1 MVRFNNFQKDE
12 CPRVRYDE
20 PSEDEKLKSVIN
32 SKANSAYM
40 LWNIANRKYIK
51 QRYFGDT
58 KVGQN
63 TIVAKTGELWKNV
76 PNHIRAIYEVQ
87 AAKNRAESKAAK
99 QKSTPTKAKK
109 TKKTKKTKNKKK
121 TQKKVKPVHDD
132 DDDDDDDVVTVKYW
146 NYKGRDY
153 LLDDKSGD
161 IYDIKTHDVVGNLYV
176 RLQIKK

>member
-1 MVRFNNFQKDE
+1 MFIQAMVRFNNFQKDE

-32 SKANSAYM
+32 SKAISAYM

-76 PNHIRAIYEVQ
+76 PNDIRAIYEVQ

-109 TKKTKKTKNKKK
+109 TKNKKK
-121 TQKKVKPVHDD
+121 TQKKVKPVH
-132 DDDDDDDVVTVKYW
+132 DDDDDVVTVKYW

-161 IYDIKTHDVVGNLYV
+161 IYDINTHEVVGNLYV

>member
-1 MVRFNNFQKDE
+1 MFIQAMVRFNNFQKDE

-63 TIVAKTGELWKNV
+63 TIVAKTGEFWKNV

-109 TKKTKKTKNKKK
+109 TKNKKK

-132 DDDDDDDVVTVKYW
+132 DDDDD
-146 NYKGRDY
+146 
-153 LLDDKSGD
+153 KSGD
-161 IYDIKTHDVVGNLYV
+161 IYDINTHDVVGNLYV